1 MYHENEYISIGKAAK
16 ILGVAVI
23 TLRRWEKLG
32 KLNSFF
38 RTFGNHRRYKITDIY
53 RILDKNNGNSRINIC
68 YARVSSHD
76 QKDDLERQ
84 AKYLENYCNEKEIK
98 HEIIRD
104 LGSGLN
110 FKKKGLKKLISL
122 IINSKIDT
130 IYLTHKDRLLR
141 FGTELIINIAKNFG
155 TKVVTLSD
163 KEQSFEEQEFA

>member
-84 AKYLENYCNEKEIK
+84 AN
-98 HEIIRD
+98 
-104 LGSGLN
+104 
-110 FKKKGLKKLISL
+110 
-122 IINSKIDT
+122 
-130 IYLTHKDRLLR
+130 
-141 FGTELIINIAKNFG
+141 
-155 TKVVTLSD
+155 KV
-163 KEQSFEEQEFA
+163 AI